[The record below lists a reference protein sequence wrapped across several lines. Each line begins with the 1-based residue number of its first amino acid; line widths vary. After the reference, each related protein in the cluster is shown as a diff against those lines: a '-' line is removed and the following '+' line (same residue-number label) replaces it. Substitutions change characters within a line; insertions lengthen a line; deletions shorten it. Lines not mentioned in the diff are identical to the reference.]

1 MCGPFKAID
10 FTVDE
15 NEFKEIFS
23 GYDPQRCHFNKAILL
38 GCAACSRSQRVL
50 IAEREAI
57 SCLSRSGHAR
67 CGDVLLALREKA
79 AFALGMT
86 QSGPNLPHG
95 KEVKV
100 ECGGLAALVQLA
112 EASSASDIDAVLQE
126 VVRRFGESEAFPY
139 GEIVRSISRYS
150 LRKRGRRGG

>member
-1 MCGPFKAID
+1 M
-10 FTVDE
+10 DE
-15 NEFKEIFS
+15 NEFKGIFS
-23 GYDPQRCHFNKAILL
+23 SYDSQRCHFNKAILL

-57 SCLSRSGHAR
+57 SCLSHAGHAR

-86 QSGPNLPHG
+86 QSGQNLPHG

-100 ECGGLAALVQLA
+100 ECGGLLALAQLA
-112 EASSASDIDAVLQE
+112 GVPAVSDIDALLQE
-126 VVRRFGESEAFPY
+126 ALRRFGESESLPY